1 MEDLR
6 EHWPLVGHE
15 ALRDQLLETYGA
27 PGRGYHDTR
36 HLAEVLHRLDELL
49 DEDDD
54 RDAVLLAA
62 WFHDAVYDGS
72 ADDEERS
79 ARLAEAELAGLDQ
92 GLADEVARLVR
103 LTIGHRPRPGDRSGE
118 VLCDADLAILAAP
131 DQRYADYVA
140 GVRREH
146 AHVSEQDFARG
157 RAAVLRALLAKPTLF
172 HTEAARARWEEA
184 ARGNVARELAGLE
197 G

>member
-6 EHWPLVGHE
+6 KRWPLVGHE
-15 ALRDQLLETYGA
+15 ALRDQLLEAYAG

-36 HLAEVLHRLDELL
+36 HLAEVLERIDELL
-49 DEDDD
+49 DEDVD

-62 WFHDAVYDGS
+62 WFHDAVYDGGPE
-72 ADDEERS
+72 DEERS

-92 GLADEVARLVR
+92 ELVEEVARLVR
-103 LTIGHRPRPGDRSGE
+103 LTRDHRPRHGDRNAE

-131 DQRYADYVA
+131 PARYRDYVA
-140 GVRREH
+140 GVRHEH
-146 AHVSEQDFARG
+146 AHVPDADFARG
-157 RAAVLRALLAKPTLF
+157 RAAVLHALLAKPTLF
-172 HTEAARARWEEA
+172 HTETARNRWEEA
-184 ARGNVARELAGLE
+184 ARANVAEELAHLE